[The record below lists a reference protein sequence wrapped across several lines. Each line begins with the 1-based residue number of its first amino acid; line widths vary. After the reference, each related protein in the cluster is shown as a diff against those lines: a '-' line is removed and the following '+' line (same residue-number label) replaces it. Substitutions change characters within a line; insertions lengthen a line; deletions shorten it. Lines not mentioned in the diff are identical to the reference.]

1 MRDFRDA
8 KTMAQ
13 TLRETLSTK
22 SLTISHSESLELVSR
37 MFGLAD
43 WNTLSAILQATQRDA
58 AVPAAARPLD
68 LKAISYPAIPL
79 RDMVPFPTMSFPI
92 FVGRE
97 KSMRA
102 LDQAFKSHRRVVLA
116 VQRNGAVDEPGLEDV
131 YEIGVLAK
139 LIQQMRVIDRAASSQ
154 PMSFPFDAKV
164 FLQADRRILIRRF
177 RGEMGTYEAEIAEID
192 EGPIPDVPERILG
205 PMLRFEKY
213 LDGHQIQ
220 LAQTIWPPLRQTIDP
235 GRLADIIASHLK
247 LPISE
252 KHGLLATLD
261 SLARLEK
268 VDALMV
274 NNP

>member
-1 MRDFRDA
+1 M
-8 KTMAQ
+8 
-13 TLRETLSTK
+13 
-22 SLTISHSESLELVSR
+22 
-37 MFGLAD
+37 
-43 WNTLSAILQATQRDA
+43 
-58 AVPAAARPLD
+58 LD
-68 LKAISYPAIPL
+68 LVTIPVLPL
-79 RDMVPFPTMSFPI
+79 RDIVVFPHMVVPL

-97 KSMRA
+97 KSVQA
-102 LDQAFKSHRRVVLA
+102 LDEVMRGDKQILLA
-116 VQRNGAVDEPGLEDV
+116 TQKNSSDDDPDADAI

-220 LAQTIWPPLRQTIDP
+220 LAQTIWPPLRQTSDP